1 MSSTKTLTAE
11 EFLTIRP
18 FGARDIAAPAEFTG
32 VYLLHNTTKD
42 MYYVGQSV
50 SVMKR
55 VTQHLTGSGNGD
67 VYADYKNGDS
77 FTVQAISLTNSG
89 YQSINDLERDM
100 IEAHDAYMKGYNK
113 TRGNRA

>member
-1 MSSTKTLTAE
+1 MSSTRTLTAE
-11 EFLTIRP
+11 EFLSMWPTGT
-18 FGARDIAAPAEFTG
+18 GAITAPAEFTG

-55 VTQHLTGSGNGD
+55 ITQHLSGNGNGD
-67 VYADYKNGDS
+67 VYVDYKNGDN
-77 FTVQAISLTNSG
+77 FTVQAISLTDSG
-89 YQSINDLERDM
+89 YQSINDLEREM
-100 IEAHDAYMKGYNK
+100 IETHEAFTKGYNK